1 MYELLVNQT
10 LAMEKERMIIE
21 ALKNIKLL
29 QCIIFY
35 KSNNYNSNIYYSLT
49 ETNPKFTA
57 KLKPVGIP

>member
-1 MYELLVNQT
+1 
-10 LAMEKERMIIE
+10 MEKEQMIIE
-21 ALKNIKLL
+21 APKNIKLL
-29 QCIIFY
+29 QCIISY